1 MLKTNNSKT
10 KGIITGL
17 VLILQT
23 IASTLILSA
32 LYGFAENTMIVNNSS
47 IKFMIAFIIFSP
59 ELCVLILTTH
69 YMLYDQFKILH
80 NLITITKTFQIA
92 MSILLIILGL
102 GLDLLYVYQPWL
114 LILLGTIIITYTI
127 FNAVIL
133 ILIRAKDKI
142 TG

>member
-1 MLKTNNSKT
+1 MLKTNNPKT
-10 KGIITGL
+10 KRIIIGL

-32 LYGFAENTMIVNNSS
+32 LYGLAENTMIVNNSS

>member
-1 MLKTNNSKT
+1 
-10 KGIITGL
+10 
-17 VLILQT
+17 
-23 IASTLILSA
+23 
-32 LYGFAENTMIVNNSS
+32 
-47 IKFMIAFIIFSP
+47 
-59 ELCVLILTTH
+59 
-69 YMLYDQFKILH
+69 MLYDQFKILH